1 MNLTYLL
8 STSASSIGPQVGKTS
23 HSLSPWHGPST
34 NSPGEATSPEPTAAV
49 ANLLLTPPSTGST
62 ISVSPPPPVVQK
74 RERSASVE
82 CGGSG
87 RNGEL
92 GTSPVTLRPPPA
104 SPDVPPLLPA
114 FEAESPS
121 GTDTQIPIATLDGDQ
136 QSFLSTKQLLPP
148 IGKQKVPYNTHNT
161 YKRCTVYTQ
170 IVECQ

>member
-8 STSASSIGPQVGKTS
+8 STSASSISPQVGKTS

-34 NSPGEATSPEPTAAV
+34 NSPRKATSPEPTPTV

-74 RERSASVE
+74 HSVSVE

-92 GTSPVTLRPPPA
+92 GTSPVTLFPPPA

-121 GTDTQIPIATLDGDQ
+121 GTDKQIPIATLDGDQ

-148 IGKQKVPYNTHNT
+148 IGKQKVPYN
-161 YKRCTVYTQ
+161 YTQ
-170 IVECQ
+170 YIKKDAQYIHK